1 MNSNQTNA
9 QLLLSVI
16 MTIIFPLMGIVSLYY
31 AISAI
36 KQSKRNDETYIV
48 TLDKSYKWALLTG
61 ITTIIASVGMVILLV
76 CLYVFK

>member
-16 MTIIFPLMGIVSLYY
+16 MTIIFPIMGIVSLYY

-36 KQSKRNDETYIV
+36 RQSKRNDETYIV

-76 CLYVFK
+76 CLYMFK